1 MKIIKEMERP
11 VKKMTQQ
18 KVCVWVFTGWKIN
31 QSVCEG
37 QSTGAAEVWLLPP
50 RALSE
55 TKQFVLGPNLGVE
68 GVSVSCVQLRC
79 TLRTEHSLFLHRYRG
94 VNTL

>member
-18 KVCVWVFTGWKIN
+18 KVCVWVFTGWKIK

-50 RALSE
+50 
-55 TKQFVLGPNLGVE
+55 
-68 GVSVSCVQLRC
+68 
-79 TLRTEHSLFLHRYRG
+79 
-94 VNTL
+94 